1 MWRKKVPSC
10 MRKLSNV
17 TRLRVRSSSS
27 TRSASKIDSKEYLTE
42 NSFLNRT
49 EKSSCQLI
57 QKKMK
62 TKLFVHENGPFEE
75 RKQRIKAALCWISHS
90 LCKINFNSF
99 SVTPFLINESWM
111 TSSMTRKRTKNVL
124 NFSLN
129 KQKEMSESL
138 SYQYLQDSPN
148 NEEQFVE
155 VQCLLYSIYQQY
167 DQFHSLELIG
177 MHFWL
182 HIQVEKMI
190 IKK

>member
-1 MWRKKVPSC
+1 
-10 MRKLSNV
+10 
-17 TRLRVRSSSS
+17 
-27 TRSASKIDSKEYLTE
+27 
-42 NSFLNRT
+42 
-49 EKSSCQLI
+49 
-57 QKKMK
+57 
-62 TKLFVHENGPFEE
+62 
-75 RKQRIKAALCWISHS
+75 
-90 LCKINFNSF
+90 
-99 SVTPFLINESWM
+99 VTPFLINESWM